1 MLVLMA
7 SRHPYLTASIGHCL
21 LRLATPNIIAMSFM
35 LVAAVIEAWF
45 VSYIGT
51 VALAGLAL
59 AFPMFMLM
67 IMLSAGAFGG
77 AVTGS
82 IAQRLGANNRQEAES
97 IAVNGLVLSL
107 ILSVVL
113 AGVFLSAGHLIYSFL
128 GGRGAVLEQTLAYSN
143 SLFWGCTSIWVAN
156 TLAGITRATGNMWT
170 ASINLVAGS
179 FVQVFVSA
187 ILIFGIGP
195 FPEMGVSGAAIGIV
209 TGYLFASLLSIRYL
223 LAHCLELKLE
233 FSWSKI
239 KLVSMIII
247 FKVGI
252 LSSLN
257 PICSVASVIA
267 MTSFMTQ
274 FGVETLAGFGIGA
287 RLEFLMIPMIFGF
300 GTASTAMI
308 GVNFGANQ
316 IQRAHQ
322 IGWTASLFAALLVGS
337 IGALFA
343 IFPKIWIELFTNEAG
358 VQLAATSYLII
369 VGPFYFL
376 FGLALCLY
384 FASQGAGRV
393 LWPVLGVVFRFVII
407 LCGGL
412 LLIRYNFMELNYF
425 YYLIA
430 AGFIVQALT
439 SASSVYFGAWTK
451 GR

>member
-1 MLVLMA
+1 MA
-7 SRHPYLTASIGHCL
+7 SQHPYLTASIGPCL
-21 LRLATPNIIAMSFM
+21 LRLATPNIFAMSFM

-77 AVTGS
+77 AITGS
-82 IAQRLGANNRQEAES
+82 IAQLLGAHNRSEAES
-97 IAVNGLVLSL
+97 LALSGLVLSL
-107 ILSVVL
+107 ILGTVSTV
-113 AGVFLSAGHLIYSFL
+113 VFLGAGQVIYSFL
-128 GGRGAVLEQTLAYSN
+128 GGRSTVLEQTLAYSD
-143 SLFWGCTSIWVAN
+143 SLFWGCTSIWLAN

-170 ASINLVAGS
+170 ASKNLVAGS
-179 FVQVFVSA
+179 IIQIFVSA

-195 FPEMGVSGAAIGIV
+195 FPEMGISGAAIGVIS
-209 TGYLFASLLSIRYL
+209 GYVFSSVLFIRYL
-223 LAHCLELKLE
+223 LAYCPELKLE
-233 FSWSKI
+233 FSRAKI
-239 KLVSMIII
+239 KLVSMLII

-316 IQRAHQ
+316 IKRAYK

-343 IFPKIWIELFTNEAG
+343 IFPDIWIDLFTNEAG
-358 VQLAATSYLII
+358 VQLAATSYLRI

-393 LWPVLGVVFRFVII
+393 LWPVLGVVFRFVTI

-412 LLIRYNFMELNYF
+412 LLTGYNLMMLDYF
-425 YYLIA
+425 FYLIA
-430 AGFIVQALT
+430 AGFILQALT

-451 GR
+451 RQ

>member
-1 MLVLMA
+1 MA
-7 SRHPYLTASIGHCL
+7 SQHPYLTTSIGPCL
-21 LRLATPNIIAMSFM
+21 FRLATPNIIAMSFM
-35 LVAAVIEAWF
+35 LIAAVIEAWF
-45 VSYIGT
+45 VSHIGT

-77 AVTGS
+77 AITGS
-82 IAQRLGANNRQEAES
+82 IAQRLGANNRNEAES
-97 IAVNGLVLSL
+97 LALNALLLSL
-107 ILSVVL
+107 ILSAVSTVI
-113 AGVFLSAGHLIYSFL
+113 FLSAGQLIYSFL
-128 GGRGAVLEQTLAYSN
+128 GGQGMVLEQTLAYSD
-143 SLFWGCTSIWVAN
+143 SLFWGCTSIWLAN

-170 ASINLVAGS
+170 ASKNLVAGS
-179 FVQVFVSA
+179 IVQIFVSA

-195 FPEMGVSGAAIGIV
+195 SPTMGISGAAIGV
-209 TGYLFASLLSIRYL
+209 VSGYLFSSILFIRYL
-223 LAHCLELKLE
+223 LAHCPELKLQ
-233 FSWSKI
+233 FSGAKI
-239 KLVSMIII
+239 KIVSMLII

-316 IQRAHQ
+316 IKRAYK

-337 IGALFA
+337 IGTLFA
-343 IFPKIWIELFTNEAG
+343 IFPEIWIELFTKEAG
-358 VQLAATSYLII
+358 VQLAAATYLRI

-393 LWPVLGVVFRFVII
+393 LWPVFGVVFRFVII

-412 LLIRYNFMELNYF
+412 LLVRYNFMELDYF

-430 AGFIVQALT
+430 AGFIAQAIT

>member
-1 MLVLMA
+1 MA
-7 SRHPYLTASIGHCL
+7 SQHPYLTASIGPCL
-21 LRLATPNIIAMSFM
+21 FRLATPNIFAMSFM

-77 AVTGS
+77 AITGS
-82 IAQRLGANNRQEAES
+82 IAQLLGAHNRSEAES
-97 IAVNGLVLSL
+97 LALSGLVLSL
-107 ILSVVL
+107 ILGTVSTV
-113 AGVFLSAGHLIYSFL
+113 VFLGAGQVIYGFL
-128 GGRGAVLEQTLAYSN
+128 GGRNTVLEQTLAYSD
-143 SLFWGCTSIWVAN
+143 SLFWGCTSIWLAN

-170 ASINLVAGS
+170 ASKNLVAGS
-179 FVQVFVSA
+179 IIQIFVSA

-195 FPEMGVSGAAIGIV
+195 FPEMGISGAAIGVIS
-209 TGYLFASLLSIRYL
+209 GYVFSSVLFIRYL
-223 LAHCLELKLE
+223 LAYCPELKLE
-233 FSWSKI
+233 FSRAKI
-239 KLVSMIII
+239 KLVSMLII

-316 IQRAHQ
+316 IKRAYK

-343 IFPKIWIELFTNEAG
+343 IFPDIWIDLFTNEAG
-358 VQLAATSYLII
+358 VQLAATSYLRI

-393 LWPVLGVVFRFVII
+393 LWPVLGVVFRFVTI

-412 LLIRYNFMELNYF
+412 LLTGYNLMMLDYF
-425 YYLIA
+425 FYLIA
-430 AGFIVQALT
+430 AGFILQALT

-451 GR
+451 RQ

>member
-1 MLVLMA
+1 MA
-7 SRHPYLTASIGHCL
+7 SQHPYLTASIGPCL
-21 LRLATPNIIAMSFM
+21 FRLATPNIFAMSFM

-77 AVTGS
+77 AITGS
-82 IAQRLGANNRQEAES
+82 IAQRLGAHNRSEAES
-97 IAVNGLVLSL
+97 LALSGLVLSL
-107 ILSVVL
+107 ILGTVSTV
-113 AGVFLSAGHLIYSFL
+113 VFLGAGQVIYSFL
-128 GGRGAVLEQTLAYSN
+128 GGRSTVLEQTLAYSDG
-143 SLFWGCTSIWVAN
+143 LFWGCTSIWLAN

-170 ASINLVAGS
+170 ASKNLVAGS
-179 FVQVFVSA
+179 IIQIFVSA

-195 FPEMGVSGAAIGIV
+195 FPEMGISGAAIGVIS
-209 TGYLFASLLSIRYL
+209 GYVFSSVLFIRYL
-223 LAHCLELKLE
+223 LAYCPELKLE
-233 FSWSKI
+233 FSRAKI
-239 KLVSMIII
+239 KLVSMLII

-316 IQRAHQ
+316 IKRAYK

-343 IFPKIWIELFTNEAG
+343 IFPDIWIDLFTNEAG
-358 VQLAATSYLII
+358 VQLAATSYLRI

-393 LWPVLGVVFRFVII
+393 LWPVLGVVFRFVTI

-412 LLIRYNFMELNYF
+412 LLTGYNLMMLDYF
-425 YYLIA
+425 FYLIA
-430 AGFIVQALT
+430 AGFILQALT

-451 GR
+451 RQ